1 MFRAAARDVRDAR
14 DASTD
19 LSIDGQQRDR
29 QFSLGAVSS
38 NTNRVRKRQSRQSAF
53 HRGESTVHDSC
64 ISYLGPAAR
73 PRDRPR
79 FPVCARSEPI
89 DENAHFARNVRS
101 PPQPSCSK
109 TAQLRSTERWDER
122 DDLRISLSRRPSET
136 TTERE
141 APARLSRGSASLTP
155 RVLASARIFPLSSS
169 TNVSCTFTFISIMV
183 NTCHCRCGPPGALA
197 LACQETGTAPPPP
210 ADRRSRLTS
219 FTTASFIFAI
229 VSALPTAR

>member
-1 MFRAAARDVRDAR
+1 MFRAAARAMDAR

-101 PPQPSCSK
+101 PPQPSFQK
-109 TAQLRSTERWDER
+109 PPLRSTERWT
-122 DDLRISLSRRPSET
+122 SET
-136 TTERE
+136 TFEFHSQDDLPRRRRKEKRRLVRRGARHSHPGPRQRSNLPPLVQHERLPHLHLHQHHGE
-141 APARLSRGSASLTP
+141 HVRHHP
-155 RVLASARIFPLSSS
+155 
-169 TNVSCTFTFISIMV
+169 
-183 NTCHCRCGPPGALA
+183 LA
-197 LACQETGTAPPPP
+197 LRLEPVPRSLDLRRARPPPP